1 MDKILQSVTIQVKGI
16 EHYMYLSMVL
26 FISWQLQGGPNF
38 RVKGGGRE
46 GGLPFKSDR
55 GTGVIV
61 GNFQKNP

>member
-38 RVKGGGRE
+38 RRGGGGERE
-46 GGLPFKSDR
+46 GVLPFKSDGGDCR
-55 GTGVIV
+55 K
-61 GNFQKNP
+61 F